1 MASDDIDSLEEELDA
16 LEDDDGGRR
25 QQIMRFLPI
34 ILAIG
39 ALVIFSIIV
48 LVAYSGGDDAVPV
61 AQPPTLAPEQQTVK
75 IAPENEGGMEIP
87 DQDKQVYNQIGE
99 GAADQKVEN
108 ILPQPEAPKD
118 PPKTGNAAPP
128 KTAAAGTPPPPPT
141 PDAGLALPDL
151 PQTPAP
157 PPPPGTPKPGETV
170 AKDDGAAT
178 PKPDGKKADVVPPVI
193 PETPQLP
200 TPPAKD
206 SQSAAAQ
213 QTRPGIL
220 QPPAPTPKKTDSAPS
235 TSQMRTMAGVYRVQ
249 VASLKSQNQAEAA
262 WKEQLARHPELLS
275 KLSLT
280 VQRAVLAN
288 KGTYYRVQAGPFQ
301 NRDAADSLCR
311 KLKARGQDCIV
322 VRP

>member
-16 LEDDDGGRR
+16 LDDDDGGRR

-34 ILAIG
+34 ILAVG
-39 ALVIFSIIV
+39 ALILFSIIV
-48 LVAYSGGDDAVPV
+48 LIAYSGGDDAVPV
-61 AQPPTLAPEQQTVK
+61 AQPPTLAPPQQTVK
-75 IAPENEGGMEIP
+75 IEPENEGGMEIP

-108 ILPQPEAPKD
+108 ILPQPEAPKE
-118 PPKTGNAAPP
+118 PPKQADAPKAAD
-128 KTAAAGTPPPPPT
+128 AAAPPPPPPA

-157 PPPPGTPKPGETV
+157 PPAPGTPKPGEAVT
-170 AKDDGAAT
+170 KDAGGE
-178 PKPDGKKADVVPPVI
+178 PVKPDSKQTAAVPPVI
-193 PETPQLP
+193 PDTPQS
-200 TPPAKD
+200 PAPASKD
-206 SQSAAAQ
+206 TQTAAVQ
-213 QTRPGIL
+213 PVEPGIL
-220 QPPAPTPKKTDSAPS
+220 QPPAAKTPAAPPA
-235 TSQMRTMAGVYRVQ
+235 TSQMRTMSGVYRVQ

-311 KLKARGQDCIV
+311 KLKSRGQDCIV